1 MIARTARREGQG
13 VRPLVFFSAKTPQNR
28 HKMERFMSEDKIFAG
43 FLDELCEVGLS
54 DFSKMIEESD
64 EIERKAFER
73 KGKKGNEEGN

>member
-1 MIARTARREGQG
+1 
-13 VRPLVFFSAKTPQNR
+13 
-28 HKMERFMSEDKIFAG
+28 MERFMSEDKIFAG